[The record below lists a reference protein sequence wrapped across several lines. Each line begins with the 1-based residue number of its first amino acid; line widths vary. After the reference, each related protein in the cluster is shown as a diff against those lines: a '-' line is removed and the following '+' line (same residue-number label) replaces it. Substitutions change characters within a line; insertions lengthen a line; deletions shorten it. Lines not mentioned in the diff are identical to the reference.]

1 MNSPQVIAKISTAT
15 VINPLV
21 IRGRTTRH
29 NTTTPLAPSTTA
41 ASSSSRGMFKKKG
54 EGATLRV
61 AAEVRRQ
68 PGLAQGSN

>member
-1 MNSPQVIAKISTAT
+1 MNSPPVIAKISTAT

-41 ASSSSRGMFKKKG
+41 ASSSSRGMFK
-54 EGATLRV
+54 
-61 AAEVRRQ
+61 RRAKEQ
-68 PGLAQGSN
+68 HCEWQLKCGVSQD